1 MNTTGR
7 GTAPPP
13 FTTSEELALANNEGR
28 PMMVGVEGGMSSDP
42 TASTSKA
49 FVMSIHVLAKDINNC
64 LANQM

>member
-7 GTAPPP
+7 GTAPLS

-28 PMMVGVEGGMSSDP
+28 PMMVEVEGGVSSDP

-49 FVMSIHVLAKDINNC
+49 FVMSIHVLEMDIDNC

>member
-28 PMMVGVEGGMSSDP
+28 PMMVGVEEGVSSDP
-42 TASTSKA
+42 TAVTSKA
-49 FVMSIHVLAKDINNC
+49 FVMSMYSCIGNGHK
-64 LANQM
+64 

>member
-13 FTTSEELALANNEGR
+13 FTTSEELALANNEGL
-28 PMMVGVEGGMSSDP
+28 PMMVEGGMTSDP

-49 FVMSIHVLAKDINNC
+49 FVMSMYSCIGNGHK
-64 LANQM
+64 

>member
-1 MNTTGR
+1 MNRTGR

-49 FVMSIHVLAKDINNC
+49 FVMSMYSCIGNGH
-64 LANQM
+64 Q

>member
-28 PMMVGVEGGMSSDP
+28 PMMVGVEEGVSSDP
-42 TASTSKA
+42 TAVTSKA
-49 FVMSIHVLAKDINNC
+49 FVMSMYSFIGNGH
-64 LANQM
+64 Q